1 MIAVEEDALALPDAQ
16 RDLLES
22 LKQTGKPIVVLLVTG
37 RPMELAREAELADAL
52 LLTWYPGTMAG
63 EALADVVS
71 GDYNPSGRLPMTF
84 PRTVGQIPIHYD
96 MKSTGRPADE
106 SGKPNKYTSRYLD
119 VPNSPQY
126 CFGYGLSYTRYAY
139 SNLRLSQDKIPGDG
153 KVTVSVD
160 VKNCGDRDGE
170 EIVQLYIRDLYSSVT
185 RPVMELKDFRRV
197 KLAKGETKTVDF
209 TLQASKLAFYN
220 NDMDWVVEAGDY
232 KIMVGGSSLEKDLL
246 NINLNIE

>member
-1 MIAVEEDALALPDAQ
+1 MVLINGRQLGVEWIARHAAALIEAWEPGSFGGRAVA
-16 RDLLES
+16 EIIY
-22 LKQTGKPIVVLLVTG
+22 GK
-37 RPMELAREAELADAL
+37 A
-52 LLTWYPGTMAG
+52 
-63 EALADVVS
+63 
-71 GDYNPSGRLPMTF
+71 NPSGKLPVTV
-84 PRTVGQIPIHYD
+84 PRHVGQLQMVYNHKPSMYFHPYAIGE
-96 MKSTGRPADE
+96 STPLF
-106 SGKPNKYTSRYLD
+106 P
-119 VPNSPQY
+119 
-126 CFGYGLSYTRYAY
+126 FGYGLSYTRYAY
-139 SNLRLSQDKIPGDG
+139 SNLRLSQNRIPGDG

-209 TLQASKLAFYN
+209 TLPASKLAFYN
-220 NDMDWVVEAGDY
+220 DDMDWVVEAGDY

>member
-1 MIAVEEDALALPDAQ
+1 MMALIEAWEPGSFGGRAVAE
-16 RDLLES
+16 
-22 LKQTGKPIVVLLVTG
+22 IIYG
-37 RPMELAREAELADAL
+37 RA
-52 LLTWYPGTMAG
+52 
-63 EALADVVS
+63 
-71 GDYNPSGRLPMTF
+71 NPSGKLPVTV
-84 PRTVGQIPIHYD
+84 PRHVGQLQMVYNHKPSMYFHPYAIGE
-96 MKSTGRPADE
+96 STPLF
-106 SGKPNKYTSRYLD
+106 P
-119 VPNSPQY
+119 
-126 CFGYGLSYTRYAY
+126 FGYGLSYTRYAY
-139 SNLRLSQDKIPGDG
+139 SNLRLSQDRIPGDG

-209 TLQASKLAFYN
+209 TLPASKLAFYN
-220 NDMDWVVEAGDY
+220 DDMDWVVEAGDY

>member
-1 MIAVEEDALALPDAQ
+1 MALIEAWEPGSFGGRAVAE
-16 RDLLES
+16 
-22 LKQTGKPIVVLLVTG
+22 IIYG
-37 RPMELAREAELADAL
+37 R
-52 LLTWYPGTMAG
+52 
-63 EALADVVS
+63 S
-71 GDYNPSGRLPMTF
+71 NPSGKLPVTV
-84 PRTVGQIPIHYD
+84 PRHVGQLQMVYNHKPSMYFHPYAIGE
-96 MKSTGRPADE
+96 STPLF
-106 SGKPNKYTSRYLD
+106 P
-119 VPNSPQY
+119 
-126 CFGYGLSYTRYAY
+126 FGYGLSYTRYAY
-139 SNLRLSQDKIPGDG
+139 SNLRLSQDRIPGDG

-209 TLQASKLAFYN
+209 TLPASKLAFYN
-220 NDMDWVVEAGDY
+220 DDMDWVVEAGDY

>member
-1 MIAVEEDALALPDAQ
+1 MALIEAWEPGSFGGRAVAEIIY
-16 RDLLES
+16 
-22 LKQTGKPIVVLLVTG
+22 GK
-37 RPMELAREAELADAL
+37 A
-52 LLTWYPGTMAG
+52 
-63 EALADVVS
+63 
-71 GDYNPSGRLPMTF
+71 NPSGKLPVTV
-84 PRTVGQIPIHYD
+84 PRHVGQLQMVYNHKPSMYFHPYAIGE
-96 MKSTGRPADE
+96 STPLF
-106 SGKPNKYTSRYLD
+106 P
-119 VPNSPQY
+119 
-126 CFGYGLSYTRYAY
+126 FGYGLSYTRYAY
-139 SNLRLSQDKIPGDG
+139 SNLRLSQERIPGDG

-209 TLQASKLAFYN
+209 TLPASKLAFYN
-220 NDMDWVVEAGDY
+220 DDMDWVVEAGDY

>member
-1 MIAVEEDALALPDAQ
+1 
-16 RDLLES
+16 
-22 LKQTGKPIVVLLVTG
+22 
-37 RPMELAREAELADAL
+37 
-52 LLTWYPGTMAG
+52 
-63 EALADVVS
+63 
-71 GDYNPSGRLPMTF
+71 
-84 PRTVGQIPIHYD
+84 
-96 MKSTGRPADE
+96 
-106 SGKPNKYTSRYLD
+106 
-119 VPNSPQY
+119 
-126 CFGYGLSYTRYAY
+126 
-139 SNLRLSQDKIPGDG
+139 
-153 KVTVSVD
+153 VSVD